1 MKRMLL
7 LVSAVTTPLLVV
19 GCSGADTPAA
29 KATTGKPHAEG
40 SSSPSASTGQQLVT
54 NELVVTV
61 PAGWTK
67 VDPTTDSSE
76 VVARAYGTKDNQAAD
91 LAKELLKKL
100 KEKGAVWAIDPTSA
114 SGAFATNLTG
124 ACDSGGM
131 MGSSLDAL
139 RRTAQ
144 ALHKGAQITD
154 ITVTGKPALRIA
166 YTETATLTGV
176 TSETIDVRVPV
187 SDDKYCYVNLN
198 AKPGRLAGVAD
209 PIIKSFAL
217 R

>member
-7 LVSAVTTPLLVV
+7 LVSAVTTPLLVG

-29 KATTGKPHAEG
+29 KATTGKPNVEG
-40 SSSPSASTGQQLVT
+40 SASPSAFAGRQLAT
-54 NELVVTV
+54 NDLVVTV
-61 PAGWTK
+61 PAGWKK
-67 VDPTTDSSE
+67 VDPTTDSSD
-76 VVARAYGTKDNQAAD
+76 VVAQAYGTKEGPAAD
-91 LAKELLKKL
+91 LSKELLKML
-100 KEKGAVWAIDPTSA
+100 KGKGAVWAIDPTSA
-114 SGAFATNLTG
+114 SGAFATHLTG

-131 MGSSLDAL
+131 MGSSLEAL

-144 ALHKGAQITD
+144 ALHKGAQIAD
-154 ITVTGKPALRIA
+154 ITVSGKPALRIA
-166 YTETATLTGV
+166 YTETATLTGR
-176 TSETIDVRVPV
+176 TSETIEVRVPV